1 MSLIVSLS
9 NLSNRRLPRPR
20 PEFVLADERQKHW
33 VEIFKDRVTEPL
45 KEVLQEDMDWM
56 TSRPILE
63 RLNRLHDVE
72 QAHRDDIRPDI
83 IRPSTRRPISN
94 K

>member
-1 MSLIVSLS
+1 MSLS
-9 NLSNRRLPRPR
+9 NLSNRRLPRKRSEIAP
-20 PEFVLADERQKHW
+20 ADEHQSHW

-45 KEVLQEDMDWM
+45 KEILQEDMDWM

-72 QAHRDDIRPDI
+72 QAHRGDTDHDIT
-83 IRPSTRRPISN
+83 RPSARRPGSS

>member
-1 MSLIVSLS
+1 MSLTVSLS
-9 NLSNRRLPRPR
+9 NLSNRRIPRQW
-20 PEFVLADERQKHW
+20 PEFVLSDESQKHW

-72 QAHRDDIRPDI
+72 QAHRDDIRPKI
-83 IRPSTRRPISN
+83 IRPSTRRPVSN